1 MKNRKNKKKK
11 SLIKSIRGKIIKG
24 FFSCLNKIL
33 KGFFGCLL
41 KLLPKLLVACG
52 VAFIATFVVYITNT
66 ENKLIY
72 YVVRPLLN
80 KHYDSQVRDRKV

>member
-1 MKNRKNKKKK
+1 MNILK
-11 SLIKSIRGKIIKG
+11 
-24 FFSCLNKIL
+24 KIL
-33 KGFFGCLL
+33 RTLL
-41 KLLPKLLVACG
+41 RLLVKVLKIG
-52 VAFIATFVVYITNT
+52 LIAFAATFIIYIFNL